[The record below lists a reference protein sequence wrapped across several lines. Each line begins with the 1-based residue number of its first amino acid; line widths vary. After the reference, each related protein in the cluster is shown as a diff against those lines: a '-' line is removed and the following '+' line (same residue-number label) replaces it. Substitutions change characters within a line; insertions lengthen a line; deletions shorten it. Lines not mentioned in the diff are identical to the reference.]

1 MEHFLKDPI
10 KVPLDH
16 LWPDP
21 NNPRLALEDAPGYED
36 PKTLYDPKMRDRI
49 FGKLGETAY
58 NVSDLVDTI
67 TEKGWMPID
76 NIIVWKHPKD
86 GHYTVV
92 EGNRRRL
99 ALEQIRSTTLPKDQE
114 KLKRMLAKSSGY
126 SKKELQDQKD
136 RVAALQRIVTD
147 TAKLSVVPMDADS
160 IEELDHKL
168 PRVLAVRHI
177 NGAQGWGNYAEDV
190 WLLKRFEQLFD
201 DRYPKKDLRWDK
213 EIVDHVAAEASMRP
227 TDAKRRLRTAS
238 LYRHFDAEWA
248 DQLPLDEKLGPKDYY
263 LFEQICKRPWLRQ
276 KLRVDS
282 EDATVLPPE
291 SERALFEWAFR
302 LPGRGKKGD
311 ENPNK
316 FFRHENISVLD
327 QIHSYDEK
335 HGTSFAMRF
344 DVDNPAEAPFMRE
357 VEAEYL
363 SHKAQRKPH
372 AVLNDLIQRLSEL
385 KAKNLASEGDAFRSQ
400 LTQLRSLCDSFIKMI
415 DATND

>member
-1 MEHFLKDPI
+1 MENFLKDAI
-10 KVPLDH
+10 RVPLDS

-36 PKTLYDPKMRDRI
+36 PKALYDPKMRERI
-49 FGKLGETAY
+49 FGKLGESAY
-58 NVSDLVDTI
+58 NVSDLVDMI
-67 TEKGWMPID
+67 AGQGWMPID

-99 ALEQIRSTTLPKDQE
+99 ALEQIRGKELPKEQD

-126 SKKELQDQKD
+126 TKKELQDQKD
-136 RVAALQRIVTD
+136 HVAALERIVAD
-147 TAKLSVVPMDADS
+147 TAKLSVVPLDANS
-160 IEELDHKL
+160 VEELDHKL

-177 NGAQGWGNYAEDV
+177 TGAKVWGNYAEDV
-190 WLLKRFEQLFD
+190 WLLKRFEQIFE
-201 DRYPKKDLRWDK
+201 DRHPKKDLRWEK
-213 EIVDHVAAEASMRP
+213 EIVECVAAEASMGS
-227 TDAKRRLRTAS
+227 TEVKRRLRAAS
-238 LYRHFDAEWA
+238 LFRHFAAEWE
-248 DQLPLDEKLGPKDYY
+248 DQLPEGEEFIPEDYY
-263 LFEQICKRPWLRQ
+263 LFEQICKRPWLR
-276 KLRVDS
+276 KMLRVDS

-291 SERALFEWAFR
+291 SERALFEWVFK
-302 LPGRGKKGD
+302 LLRGKNAD
-311 ENPNK
+311 QNPNK

-344 DVDNPAEAPFMRE
+344 DVDNPAEAPMMRE

-385 KAKNLASEGDAFRSQ
+385 KAKNLASEGEAFRSQ

-415 DATND
+415 DATSD